1 MFKRIGIIAGAATL
15 ALAGPAGAHHTF
27 AMFDLKKVVTVTGT
41 LKDFQWTNPHIWVE
55 IVVPGKGGKGAQWAI
70 EGSSPSVLIRK
81 GWKHGEIKLGQQ
93 VTVTIHPLKTG
104 QKGGS
109 LLTLTP
115 AGGKSMEDG
124 VSDGKV

>member
-1 MFKRIGIIAGAATL
+1 MRKRFGLIAAAA
-15 ALAGPAGAHHTF
+15 ALASAGPVAAHHTF

-55 IVVPGKGGKGAQWAI
+55 ITVPSRNGKPAQWAI

-81 GWKHGEIKLGQQ
+81 GWKHSAIKLGQQ
-93 VTVTIHPLKTG
+93 VTVTIHPLKSG

-115 AGGKSMEDG
+115 VGGGSMEDA

>member
-1 MFKRIGIIAGAATL
+1 MSKHFGTIAGATIL
-15 ALAGPAGAHHTF
+15 ALAGPAAAHHTF
-27 AMFDLKKVVTVTGT
+27 AMFDLKKVTTLTGT
-41 LKDFQWTNPHIWVE
+41 LKDFQWTNPHVWVE
-55 IVVPGKGGKGAQWAI
+55 IVVPGRNGKAAQWAI

-81 GWKHGEIKLGQQ
+81 GWKHGAIQPGQQ
-93 VTVTIHPLKTG
+93 VTVTIHPLKSG

-115 AGGKSMEDG
+115 VGGKSMEDG